1 MSKDKY
7 NKGLDK
13 TKKSLLSKLKDVFSS
28 NKIDDDLY
36 EELIEVLILS
46 DIPFNVSEE
55 IIENVKEN
63 ATKKDVKD
71 INKLYDLIK
80 EEIKNRLKLN
90 LWDKEIK
97 KPALILFI
105 GVNGAGKTTTIAKL
119 ANKFLKEDKKV
130 ILAAADTFRAA
141 ASEQLATWAD
151 RLNVPIV
158 KSKQGQDPASV
169 IYDCLDSAKAKN
181 MDIIL
186 ADSAGRL
193 QNKKNLMDEL
203 NKIYR
208 VCDKFKGDYNLYT
221 VLVLDAGAGQNSVI
235 QAQSFNESAKV
246 DGIIMTKLDG
256 SAKGGVIVS
265 LAGEDKPPMWYVGL
279 GEGLEDLEE
288 FDVDDFVDAII

>member
-71 INKLYDLIK
+71 INKLHDLIK

-105 GVNGAGKTTTIAKL
+105 GVNGAGKTTTIAK
-119 ANKFLKEDKKV
+119 
-130 ILAAADTFRAA
+130 IGRA
-141 ASEQLATWAD
+141 SCRE
-151 RLNVPIV
+151 
-158 KSKQGQDPASV
+158 
-169 IYDCLDSAKAKN
+169 
-181 MDIIL
+181 
-186 ADSAGRL
+186 
-193 QNKKNLMDEL
+193 
-203 NKIYR
+203 R
-208 VCDKFKGDYNLYT
+208 V
-221 VLVLDAGAGQNSVI
+221 
-235 QAQSFNESAKV
+235 
-246 DGIIMTKLDG
+246 
-256 SAKGGVIVS
+256 
-265 LAGEDKPPMWYVGL
+265 
-279 GEGLEDLEE
+279 
-288 FDVDDFVDAII
+288 